1 MKRTPIKTWPH
12 LEWAADPSQACALA
26 GHILILFI
34 ALLLMVMP
42 WTEHFC
48 NIDRFL
54 RGGQDVEFS
63 LLAFAVV
70 LSLVLLLSQRHRQGM
85 TELLSLL
92 YLLPSIVRP
101 AQPVAATF
109 TAGLVVPGHN
119 RLVPCQA
126 LTANNLPLQ
135 L

>member
-1 MKRTPIKTWPH
+1 
-12 LEWAADPSQACALA
+12 
-26 GHILILFI
+26 
-34 ALLLMVMP
+34 MP